1 MDKVDLGPG
10 GNRAL
15 ELLMRKLRARDVVT
29 DEEES
34 AIGST
39 FTEIREFRAGKT
51 IVRSGVTLSECTLLC
66 EGFVCRYKDLSDG
79 RRQILEI
86 HVPGDYLDLHSF
98 VLKRL
103 EHDVGSL
110 TPVTLAISPHD
121 RVREVTEANPH
132 LARLFWFSTLSDGAI
147 HRERLLSVGR
157 RSALARIAHLICELN
172 IRLGIVGLAEGGRFA
187 LPLTQ
192 TDIADATSLTSVHV
206 NRMFRK
212 LRHDG
217 LVTFRSGEVVIE
229 DWEGLQRVA
238 EFDPSYLY
246 LERRPR

>member
-1 MDKVDLGPG
+1 MDRADLGPDLD
-10 GNRAL
+10 RAN
-15 ELLMRKLRARDVVT
+15 ELLLRKLRTRDVVN
-29 DEEES
+29 EREAS
-34 AIGST
+34 AIRST
-39 FTEIREFRAGKT
+39 FTELRGYRAGKT
-51 IVRSGVTLSECTLLC
+51 IVRAGVTLSECTLLY
-66 EGFVCRYKDLSDG
+66 EGFVCRYKDLADG

-110 TPVTLAISPHD
+110 TPVKLAISPHD
-121 RVREVTEANPH
+121 HVREVTEANPH

-172 IRLGIVGLAEGGRFA
+172 IRLEIVGLAEGGRYA

-192 TDIADATSLTSVHV
+192 TDIADTTALTSVHV

-212 LRHDG
+212 LRDDR
-217 LVTFRSGEVVIE
+217 LVTFRSGEVIIE

-238 EFDPSYLY
+238 EFDPAYLY